1 METKSRSLKIL
12 RKGSHS
18 NLSLVQKVSVACV
31 LFEPLKFPEQL
42 TVSPQCTCTC
52 MCSQTW
58 SELDLMKHQRLQ
70 N

>member
-31 LFEPLKFPEQL
+31 LFEPPKFPEQL
-42 TVSPQCTCTC
+42 TVLPQRTCAC
-52 MCSQTW
+52 VPGQT
-58 SELDLMKHQRLQ
+58 
-70 N
+70 